1 MNKEELLS
9 SLIDEWEDKLHILN
23 DKPEENA
30 DAIIRALWLKAS
42 GLAVSVQKAGDLP
55 LPDLSEE
62 QKKDL
67 SELIRIRSGN
77 YPTAYLTGK
86 QCFMGIE
93 LITDSRALIPR
104 KETEL
109 LCSACLTLTE
119 KMQQDT
125 GIVRVMDICCGSGN
139 LGIALAYYNSN
150 CSVYASDISHDAVE
164 LTIENINSL
173 GLGQRV
179 MAKQGD
185 MMAAFDS
192 PEFYEKIDLIM
203 CNPPYIFSSKVP
215 QMHPEISENEPGM
228 AFDGGA
234 LGIGI
239 IKRLLQDSP
248 PFQKKKAWIALE
260 VGLGQGGLI
269 TMLLERS
276 GVFTNIST
284 VQDES
289 GNIRVVYAQKV

>member
-1 MNKEELLS
+1 MNKEEFLS
-9 SLIDEWEDKLHILN
+9 SLIAEWENKLHILG

-42 GLAVSVQKAGDLP
+42 GVSVSVQKATGLP
-55 LPDLSEE
+55 LPDLNDK
-62 QKKDL
+62 QKK
-67 SELIRIRSGN
+67 ELLKLIGLRAGN

-93 LITDSRALIPR
+93 LIVDKRALIPR

-109 LCSACLTLTE
+109 LCSICLDLTE
-119 KMQQDT
+119 KMQQNT
-125 GIVRVMDICCGSGN
+125 EIVKIMDICCGSGN
-139 LGIALAYYNSN
+139 LGIALASYNSN
-150 CSVYASDISHDAVE
+150 CTVYASDISHDAVD
-164 LTIENINSL
+164 LTIENISFL
-173 GLGQRV
+173 DLHKRV
-179 MAKQGD
+179 VAKQGD

-248 PFQKKKAWIALE
+248 AFLKKEAWIAFE

-276 GVFTNIST
+276 GVFTNIGTGKDDS
-284 VQDES
+284 D
-289 GNIRVVYAQKV
+289 NIRVVYAQKI

>member
-55 LPDLSEE
+55 LPDLNEE
-62 QKKDL
+62 QKNDL

-125 GIVRVMDICCGSGN
+125 DIVRVMDICCGSGN

-150 CSVYASDISHDAVE
+150 CIVHASDISHDAVE
-164 LTIENINSL
+164 LTIANINSL

-248 PFQKKKAWIALE
+248 PFLKKKAWIALE